1 MKRAS
6 LWLVVA
12 VLAAVAAVWT
22 VFWRSPGGGGGVAGA
37 EGQERGPA
45 AAVSAPSSAAPAAP
59 AAPAAA
65 ARVPAPWEQAAVANG
80 AAGQAAIG
88 ARAADPDAAARAER
102 LRALEQVSA
111 KLQSMRSSGRMDA
124 AEVDKAIADLER
136 ISGSS
141 TIGGIDLGVL
151 RANLRAATRMQQLQK
166 EIEQLAPTPINPGEV
181 KEADKARLAEKYKEM
196 QALIAQL
203 QAGATGKPGAPGTVP
218 GGKP

>member
-12 VLAAVAAVWT
+12 MLAAVAAVWA
-22 VFWRSPGGGGGVAGA
+22 VFWRSPGGGGGA
-37 EGQERGPA
+37 EGQEHGPA
-45 AAVSAPSSAAPAAP
+45 AAVSAPSPATPAAP

-65 ARVPAPWEQAAVANG
+65 ARAPAPWEQAPVTDG
-80 AAGQAAIG
+80 AAGRAALG
-88 ARAADPDAAARAER
+88 AQAADPDAAARAER

-166 EIEQLAPTPINPGEV
+166 EIEQLAPTPTNPGEV

-196 QALIAQL
+196 QGLIAQL
-203 QAGATGKPGAPGTVP
+203 QAGATGRPAAPATAP